1 MNYFSIQRLF
11 TNWVYGGFLASFLLF
26 GFIPLFAQT
35 WSLAMLAVFIQL
47 PIYMLHQFEE
57 HDKDR
62 FRKFANEVVGQG
74 KEVLSLGAVFVINI
88 FGVWGVNLICIW
100 LAVFCNIGFGL
111 IAIYLTLI
119 NAVAHIGQGL
129 ALRKYNPGLVT
140 AVLLFLPVSIGAIW
154 ILSPHTTWYFH
165 LLGIFCA
172 LAIHAG
178 IIAYVMTRKKALT
191 K

>member
-11 TNWVYGGFLASFLLF
+11 ANWVYGGFLASFLLF

-100 LAVFCNIGFGL
+100 LAFFCNIGFGL

-119 NAVAHIGQGL
+119 NAIAHIGQGL

-140 AVLLFLPVSIGAIW
+140 AVLLFLPVSICGIW

-178 IIAYVMTRKKALT
+178 IIVYVMAKKNAV
-191 K
+191 KK